1 VIKSDGGST
10 SYYQLPEGATE
21 LNDLIEHKKMSFA
34 LGNCFKACYRLGEK
48 EGADLLYDL
57 NKIVFFANRMI
68 DQEKKR
74 QAPTLKDWANHYR
87 ELVRKVAENT
97 SLPVDP
103 KPDPDLDLFA
113 YWDESQMY
121 RTERPKQNEKPDPCF
136 VPHSFGILGN
146 PRGVK

>member
-21 LNDLIEHKKMSFA
+21 LNDLIEFKKMSFA
-34 LGNCFKACYRLGEK
+34 LGNVFKACYRLGEK

-68 DQEKKR
+68 EQEKKR
-74 QAPTLKDWANHYR
+74 QVTPDRPKFKLKDLLGPMTKEETVVLNDWERYNKKLMRERLDTSKWHYV
-87 ELVRKVAENT
+87 ET
-97 SLPVDP
+97 FD
-103 KPDPDLDLFA
+103 DPDLDLFA

-121 RTERPKQNEKPDPCF
+121 RTEKE
-136 VPHSFGILGN
+136 
-146 PRGVK
+146 